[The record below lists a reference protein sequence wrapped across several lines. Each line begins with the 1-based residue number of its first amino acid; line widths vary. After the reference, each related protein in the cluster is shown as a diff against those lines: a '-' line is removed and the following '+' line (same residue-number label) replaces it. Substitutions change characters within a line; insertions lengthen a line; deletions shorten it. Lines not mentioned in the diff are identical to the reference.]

1 MDSNTKAY
9 AKVLQETFP
18 NFSKIDIKNV
28 AHTVKQKLEK
38 ETLFNRFFYH
48 IEAARKEGGNHNR
61 LRELVMIFI
70 EKCMVNGFEPY
81 SLDLPEALD
90 DRTLFLAN
98 IIYEA
103 YKTHW
108 ITPSR
113 TEEAVK
119 LESEAIEDFDR
130 EAWNILK
137 TLGEID
143 RPYFQK
149 IKNSKFSSGVEII
162 TTKESYIRY
171 ILSKSWYGQT
181 YTVDDCVKSASE
193 WGLTPDDVPQIV
205 AELNSRRAA
214 LDTRDKAWGR
224 MQNHTKPLITKTCAN
239 KTTENHT
246 ESKSY
251 HQKDGSVF
259 IQHPNGRAAL
269 HTKDGAWIDFDFR
282 SPEERLDPYA
292 NYLSSSR
299 NVDCA
304 PPPQTFK
311 DKLIDFLIE
320 AWPITI
326 LLVIAILVLPLHGIS
341 LILDECTRLSD
352 DECLE
357 CAGWITAGF
366 WLTVALGFI
375 LNKCLKK
382 KGLSYKT
389 LILSSIRALRR
400 LLRRLEESTR
410 P

>member
-1 MDSNTKAY
+1 MDKATKI
-9 AKVLQETFP
+9 KVLDNP
-18 NFSKIDIKNV
+18 I
-28 AHTVKQKLEK
+28 VKSTQ
-38 ETLFNRFFYH
+38 
-48 IEAARKEGGNHNR
+48 
-61 LRELVMIFI
+61 
-70 EKCMVNGFEPY
+70 
-81 SLDLPEALD
+81 ALD
-90 DRTLFLAN
+90 
-98 IIYEA
+98 
-103 YKTHW
+103 
-108 ITPSR
+108 
-113 TEEAVK
+113 
-119 LESEAIEDFDR
+119 
-130 EAWNILK
+130 
-137 TLGEID
+137 G
-143 RPYFQK
+143 
-149 IKNSKFSSGVEII
+149 
-162 TTKESYIRY
+162 
-171 ILSKSWYGQT
+171 
-181 YTVDDCVKSASE
+181 
-193 WGLTPDDVPQIV
+193 
-205 AELNSRRAA
+205 
-214 LDTRDKAWGR
+214 
-224 MQNHTKPLITKTCAN
+224 TKTI
-239 KTTENHT
+239 
-246 ESKSY
+246 Y
-251 HQKDGSVF
+251 RRDGSVF
-259 IQHPNGRAAL
+259 ISHPNGRAAL

>member
-1 MDSNTKAY
+1 MESESNPYGKI
-9 AKVLQETFP
+9 LQETFP
-18 NFSKIDIKNV
+18 GFSRKELANI
-28 AHTVKQKLEK
+28 AHSVKQKLDT
-38 ETLFNRFFYH
+38 ETLSERFSYH
-48 IEAARKEGGNHNR
+48 IEQARQEGGKPGR
-61 LRELVMIFI
+61 LRELVMLFI
-70 EKCMVNGFEPY
+70 DKCMINGFDPY
-81 SLDLPEALD
+81 ALDLPEAFD
-90 DRTLFLAN
+90 DRTRFLATT
-98 IIYEA
+98 IYEV

-113 TEEAVK
+113 TDEAIK
-119 LESEAIEDFDR
+119 LESNAKHSFDK

-137 TLGEID
+137 TLGELE
-143 RPYFQK
+143 RTFFQK
-149 IKNSKFSSGVEII
+149 GKNIE
-162 TTKESYIRY
+162 
-171 ILSKSWYGQT
+171 
-181 YTVDDCVKSASE
+181 
-193 WGLTPDDVPQIV
+193 
-205 AELNSRRAA
+205 
-214 LDTRDKAWGR
+214 LDT
-224 MQNHTKPLITKTCAN
+224 N
-239 KTTENHT
+239 KTTIPT
-246 ESKSY
+246 KG
-251 HQKDGSVF
+251 DGSTV
-259 IQHPNGRAAL
+259 ITHSDGRVAI
-269 HTKDGAWIDFDFR
+269 HTKDGAWIDLDFR

-320 AWPITI
+320 AWPITR

-357 CAGWITAGF
+357 CAGWITASF